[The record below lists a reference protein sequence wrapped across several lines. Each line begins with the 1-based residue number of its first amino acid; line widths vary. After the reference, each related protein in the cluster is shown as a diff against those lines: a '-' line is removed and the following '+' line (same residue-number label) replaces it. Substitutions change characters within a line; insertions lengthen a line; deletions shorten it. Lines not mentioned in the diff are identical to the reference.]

1 MLKVEDLEVYYGGV
15 HALKGISFEVPKG
28 KIVSLIGI
36 NGAGKSTTL
45 RAICGLASPKAGS
58 ILFEGK
64 DITGMEPNKIVSEGI
79 ALVPEGRRVFVELS
93 VKENLQM
100 GAWLRKDSNG
110 VDTDFERVFEL
121 FPVLKARSSQKAG
134 TLSGGEQQMLAVGRA
149 MMSNPRLLL
158 MDEPSLGLA
167 PLLVSQLFRTFEQV
181 HESGMTILLIEQ
193 NARASLKIADYG
205 YVLEVGRIVL
215 EGTSEELSTDRRVQ
229 EAYIGG

>member
-1 MLKVEDLEVYYGGV
+1 VLKVEDLEVYYGGV